1 MSLFS
6 TLHVGASGLSVASTG
21 LGVSADNIANVNTNG
36 YKRSRASFADFMPQ
50 NVFGFS
56 GTNQLGIGA
65 GTNRIVNM
73 FGQGS
78 IDTSGN
84 SLDMAISGDGFFVVE
99 SSNEVFYTRNGEFYL
114 DDDGFVVTADGL
126 NLQGHNTTQGTLSTA
141 VEDLEVSDWYYLA
154 SATSEI
160 TLDAQLSAEED
171 TGTDL
176 AGLDFFGT
184 GTGTNTLTDAGDAS
198 DFTTSL
204 TVYDSLGVG
213 HEVMVLFERSGTN
226 DWVWRAVIDAT
237 EAFDSTG
244 TAYST
249 TADDAFEISTG
260 TLTFDTSGALSAF
273 TQTDTSGWTF
283 EGAATQT
290 IEMDFGL
297 DASGVETDGLVVL
310 SGDESSVTTVAQDG
324 IASGF
329 LDTLA
334 VEDDGTITGSFTNG
348 ETLTIG
354 QVVLAS
360 FQAEQELRSVG
371 GTYYVESSESGEAAI
386 DEAGSGARGTISGS
400 ALERSNVDLEDE
412 FVGMITMQRSYQANA
427 KTVSSADESLQ
438 VLMNMV

>member
-6 TLHVGASGLSVASTG
+6 TLQVGASGLSVASTG
-21 LGVSADNIANVNTNG
+21 LGVSADNIANVNTTG
-36 YKRSRASFADFMPQ
+36 YKRGRASFADFMPQ
-50 NVFGFS
+50 NVFGMS
-56 GTNQLGIGA
+56 GSNQVGIGA
-65 GTNRIVNM
+65 ATNKIVNM

-84 SLDMAISGDGFFVVE
+84 SLDMAISGEGFFVVE
-99 SSNEVFYTRNGEFYL
+99 SDNAAFYTRNGEFYL
-114 DDDGFVVTADGL
+114 DDDGFVVTPDGL
-126 NLQGHNTTQGTLSTA
+126 NLQGHNATQGTLSSS
-141 VEDLEVSDWYYLA
+141 VEDLLLADWYYLS

-160 TLDAQLSAEED
+160 TLDAQLSAEEA

-184 GTGTNTLTDAGDAS
+184 GTGTDTLTDAGDNA
-198 DFTTSL
+198 DFSTSI

-213 HEVMVLFERSGTN
+213 HEVMVLFERSGSN
-226 DWVWRAVIDAT
+226 DWIWRAVVDAT
-237 EAFDSTG
+237 EAFDSTS
-244 TAYST
+244 TAYSST
-249 TADDAFEISTG
+249 DGDAFEISSG
-260 TLTFDTSGALSAF
+260 TLTFDTSGALSTF

-283 EGAATQT
+283 EGAAAQT

-310 SGDESSVTTVAQDG
+310 SGDESSVSTVNQDG

-329 LDTLA
+329 LDTID

-354 QVVLAS
+354 QVVLAT
-360 FQAEQELRSVG
+360 FQAQQELRSVG
-371 GTYYVESSESGEAAI
+371 GTYYAESTGSGEAAV
-386 DEAGSGARGTISGS
+386 DVAGSGSRGTVSGS

-412 FVGMITMQRSYQANA
+412 FIGMITMQRSYQANA
-427 KTVSSADESLQ
+427 KTVSTADESLQ